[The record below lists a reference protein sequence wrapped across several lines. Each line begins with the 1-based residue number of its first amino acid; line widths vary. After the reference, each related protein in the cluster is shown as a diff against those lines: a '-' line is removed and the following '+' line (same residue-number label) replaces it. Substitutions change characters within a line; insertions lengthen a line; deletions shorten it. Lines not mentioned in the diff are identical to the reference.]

1 MDKLKFYWC
10 KWYGHDEKY
19 PDEPN
24 FLVISAILFNR
35 DFHLMIIPSY
45 FAFVLNVTE
54 NLQTQ
59 WNELNGPPNIPYH
72 YTFNPL
78 GK

>member
-1 MDKLKFYWC
+1 MKFYWC
-10 KWYGHDEKY
+10 KWYGYDEEY

-24 FLVISAILFNR
+24 YLVISVILFNR

-45 FAFVLNVTE
+45 FAFILNVTE

-59 WNELNGPPNIPYH
+59 WNEFNGPPIIPYH

>member
-1 MDKLKFYWC
+1 MDLYWC
-10 KWYGHDEKY
+10 KWYGYDEEY

-24 FLVISAILFNR
+24 YLAISAILFNR

-45 FAFVLNVTE
+45 FAFIINVTE

-59 WNELNGPPNIPYH
+59 WDELNGPPRIPYH

>member
-1 MDKLKFYWC
+1 MKFYLC
-10 KWYGHDEKY
+10 KCDGYDEKY
-19 PDEPN
+19 PNEPN
-24 FLVISAILFNR
+24 YLIISAILFNM

-45 FAFVLNVTE
+45 FAFILNVTE

-59 WNELNGPPNIPYH
+59 WNEFNGPPRIPYH

>member
-1 MDKLKFYWC
+1 M
-10 KWYGHDEKY
+10 G
-19 PDEPN
+19 
-24 FLVISAILFNR
+24 
-35 DFHLMIIPSY
+35 IPSY
-45 FAFVLNVTE
+45 FSFVLNVTE

-72 YTFNPL
+72 YTFNPV